1 VLPVEKT
8 ELTLQLVTVLI
19 TSITPPTLV
28 KNVLTNVPNV
38 LVLNLLV
45 TLVPL
50 IELTNQLV
58 TVQLDIMISQKK
70 LNVNHVML
78 NVSLAQELLNIVLFV
93 LETDFLHQIVPVH
106 QIT

>member
-1 VLPVEKT
+1 VFSVEKT
-8 ELTLQLVTVLI
+8 ELTHQPVTVLI
-19 TSITPPTLV
+19 TSITPPTPV

-38 LVLNLLV
+38 LVLKLLV

-50 IELTNQLV
+50 TELTNHLV

-93 LETDFLHQIVPVH
+93 LETDFLNQIVPVH